1 MKNIIILTLFSCFIF
16 FCGNNIVSLTS
27 PDEVFYVQTA
37 KEMARQGTWVTPYIF
52 GQPQFE
58 KPVLTYDLIR
68 AGFLLFKE
76 TPFAARFFPALFALI
91 GILAVYFMAAM
102 AWQDESK
109 AFMAALVLMTS
120 GLYIGLARTVFTDM
134 IFSVFI
140 LLSLTSFYAAFSRPA
155 WKTSGL
161 LLFHVFA
168 ALAVLTKGPLG
179 FAIPLLI
186 VVIFLLLRKDISFIN
201 AAGFW
206 WGLLLF
212 LLLSLPW
219 YIVILRLYDGTF
231 IREFFY
237 NDHWRRLIEAEHLKN
252 DRWYFY
258 PASMALCM
266 FPWVLFVV
274 AACVTAFKAFFK
286 REGPLFQTFLIVWI
300 MVVFVIF
307 QTAHSKLVSYIF
319 PLFPALALLAGECLF
334 ERTQRKDAPLSRLFI
349 GTCGLLALIPVAFLV
364 AAVKYPAYLP
374 PKPLFLTG
382 MVVELLFIAVAG
394 VAVYLKNARLSAG
407 IFSLQMPLLVFLLF
421 AVHQNIEPYVSTQ
434 DAASWLMN
442 GRTVNGKILT
452 SKFFARAV
460 LFYTGK
466 DVVLMNVNSTNF
478 FSPHPVPD
486 LNTEAKVLDFLKS
499 QPETYGILKKDSW
512 KQLKGIC
519 EGHGFLAELLNV
531 IGDEYVVRVAAH

>member
-1 MKNIIILTLFSCFIF
+1 MKNSIILALFAWFVF
-16 FCGNNIVSLTS
+16 FCGNNIVSLTN

-37 KEMARQGTWVTPYIF
+37 KEMARQGTWTTPYIF

-68 AGFLLFKE
+68 AGFLLFGE
-76 TPFAARFFPALFALI
+76 TPYAARFFPALFALI
-91 GILAVYFMAAM
+91 GVLAVYFMAAV
-102 AWQDESK
+102 AWRDEGK
-109 AFMAALVLMTS
+109 AFTAAMVLMTS

-140 LLSLTSFYAAFSRPA
+140 LLSLASFYAAFCRPS
-155 WKTSGL
+155 WKTSGF

-179 FAIPLLI
+179 LGIPLL
-186 VVIFLLLRKDISFIN
+186 VVLVFLALRKELSFVN
-201 AAGFW
+201 TAGFW
-206 WGLLLF
+206 WGSVLF
-212 LLLSLPW
+212 LLIAMPW
-219 YIVILRLYDGTF
+219 YVLILQRYDGAF

-258 PASMALCM
+258 PGSMAVCM

-274 AACVTAFKAFFK
+274 AACVKALRDFYQRKTSAF
-286 REGPLFQTFLIVWI
+286 QSFLVIWIV
-300 MVVFVIF
+300 VVFIIF
-307 QTAHSKLVSYIF
+307 QSAHSKLVSYIF
-319 PLFPALALLAGECLF
+319 PLFPALALLAGEYLHERIQRQEALF
-334 ERTQRKDAPLSRLFI
+334 SRLFL
-349 GTCGLLALIPVAFLV
+349 GTGCMLAIIPVAFLV

-374 PKPLFLTG
+374 SKPLFLAG
-382 MVVELLFIAVAG
+382 VGVELLFIVVAG
-394 VAVYLKNARLSAG
+394 IFVLRKNARLATG
-407 IFSLQMPLLVFLLF
+407 IFSLQMPLLIFLLF
-421 AVHQNIEPYVSTQ
+421 AVHQNIEPYVSTKE
-434 DAASWLMN
+434 AAAWLMN
-442 GRTVNGKILT
+442 GRTVNGKVLS

-466 DVVLMNVNSTNF
+466 DVVLMNVNSSNF

-486 LNTEAKVLDFLKS
+486 LNTEAKVLELLKS
-499 QPETYGILKKDSW
+499 QPETFGILKKDSW

-519 EGHGFLAELLNV
+519 ERNGFFAQQLNV
-531 IGDEYVVRVAAH
+531 VGDAYVVKVAAR